1 MSQQRE
7 FVSAGRTTI
16 ISVSGIDTGI
26 DYVLVHGIGMGH
38 RYWSDFAEA
47 LGRTGRVFA
56 LDLPGFGDAPEP
68 EEPLDMAA
76 SGDLIAE
83 IVESEGL
90 RKPVLVGHSMG
101 TEIVVEAA
109 ARHPESAYRVVL
121 IAPTVNPRER
131 TAAKQAVRML
141 QDVSMS
147 KPKVMVLGIMYYVK
161 AGPRWYIK
169 KLGTML
175 EHHVE
180 DSLPKVTAPVLVLRG
195 RTDTIVPE
203 YWAREVTGL
212 VPDGRYIE
220 LDGHGH
226 EAMITGGLRV
236 AKLVAEHAG
245 AELPDD
251 DKIAAA
257 PPLTA
262 LGRARIW
269 AADYLYAGSRQAL
282 SLLRRRPP
290 ARYLKGDRRKPII
303 VLLPGVYET
312 WVFMAPIADRLSMAG
327 YRVNVV
333 YGMKHNRR
341 PIVDT
346 SRMLQR
352 ALERVHV
359 PSAGRI
365 IVAHSK
371 GGLIGKHLMSEA
383 DLGVRGMVTLCTP
396 FAGSKLATF
405 AVGKTLREFGPAN
418 GTITALAGETSV
430 NERITS
436 LSPSFDPH
444 IPDGSALEGARN
456 IPMLGAGHFLTL
468 ASEEA
473 EDSVLAEVERFAA
486 VSS

>member
-1 MSQQRE
+1 MSEQRE

-16 ISVSGIDTGI
+16 ITESGIDTGI

-38 RYWSDFAEA
+38 RYWSEFAEA

-68 EEPLDMAA
+68 DEPLDIAA

-83 IVESEGL
+83 IVAHEGL
-90 RKPVLVGHSMG
+90 QRSVLVGHSMG

-109 ARHPESAYRVVL
+109 ARHPEFADRVVL

-147 KPKVMVLGIMYYVK
+147 KPKVMALGLMYYLK
-161 AGPRWYIK
+161 AGPRWYVK

-195 RTDTIVPE
+195 RTDTVVPD
-203 YWAREVTGL
+203 YWARDVTRL

-220 LDGHGH
+220 VDGHGH
-226 EAMITGGLRV
+226 EAMITGGV
-236 AKLVAEHAG
+236 QIAKLVAEHAG
-245 AELPDD
+245 TTLPDD
-251 DKIAAA
+251 DEIVAA
-257 PPLTA
+257 PPLTV
-262 LGRARIW
+262 LGKAGIW
-269 AADYLYAGSRQAL
+269 AADYLYAGSRQL
-282 SLLRRRPP
+282 VSLFRRRPP
-290 ARYLKGDRRKPII
+290 ARYLKGDRRKPVI

-312 WVFMAPIADRLSMAG
+312 WVFMAPIAERLSKAG
-327 YRVNVV
+327 YRVSVV

-346 SRMLQR
+346 SRMLQN
-352 ALERVHV
+352 ALTRVHV

-396 FAGSKLATF
+396 FTGSKLARY
-405 AVGKTLREFGPAN
+405 AVGRTLREFGPTN
-418 GTITALAGETSV
+418 GTITELAGRTSV

-444 IPDGSALEGARN
+444 VPGGSALDGARN
-456 IPMLGAGHFLTL
+456 IALLGAGHFLTL

-473 EDSVLAEVERFAA
+473 ADTVLTEVSRLADREA
-486 VSS
+486 